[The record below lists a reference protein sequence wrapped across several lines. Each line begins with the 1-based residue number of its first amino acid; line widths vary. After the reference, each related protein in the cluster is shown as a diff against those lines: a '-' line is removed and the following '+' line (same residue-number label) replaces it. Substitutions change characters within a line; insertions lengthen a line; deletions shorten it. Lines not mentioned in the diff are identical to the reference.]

1 METPV
6 RRNALRATMPLPHVV
21 TQWETGQ
28 WSREG
33 IDARRAR
40 ANSEYLKPIAFS
52 PTDRNSGGLRKR
64 PSLNFLGTPESDRW
78 DFGSIRHIKQCSTEM
93 RTPISAVDSVFELP
107 CTEARDSPNSS
118 THSSFIAELEDTSP
132 VVVHSKRL
140 ISPAAAS
147 SLASSLAS
155 PPLQVIPKPLH
166 LRNRS
171 MDFKCDG
178 NTVSLLFFA
187 WSFIKLTASSASCRH
202 KSRG

>member
-1 METPV
+1 V
-6 RRNALRATMPLPHVV
+6 RRNALRTTMPLPHVV
-21 TQWETGQ
+21 SQWETGQ

-33 IDARRAR
+33 IDARGAR

-52 PTDRNSGGLRKR
+52 PTDRNSGGLRTR

-107 CTEARDSPNSS
+107 CAEARDSPNSS
-118 THSSFIAELEDTSP
+118 THSSFIAELEDTSS
-132 VVVHSKRL
+132 VVVYSKRPVP
-140 ISPAAAS
+140 PAAAS
-147 SLASSLAS
+147 SLTS
-155 PPLQVIPKPLH
+155 PPLQVSPKPLH

-178 NTVSLLFFA
+178 NTVSLVFRLVFHRA
-187 WSFIKLTASSASCRH
+187 DSVLSLVPS
-202 KSRG
+202 